1 MLVCPHAALR
11 LSLPLYLPHSPSL
24 SLLLLLRDLVNSQP
38 NVARQ
43 SVWEGR
49 EEGEGERSLISIVFN
64 YADNY

>member
-11 LSLPLYLPHSPSL
+11 LSLPLPHSASL

-43 SVWEGR
+43 SVWEGG
-49 EEGEGERSLISIVFN
+49 EGEGERSLISIVFN

>member
-11 LSLPLYLPHSPSL
+11 LSLPLPHSPSL

-49 EEGEGERSLISIVFN
+49 EEGEGN
-64 YADNY
+64 